1 MNKAVMNKS
10 TMNNTVMNNTTVN
23 ETTMN
28 ETAVNKV
35 QTIFSHLTVILSLMF
50 VVFLILDQFN
60 PMMNF
65 IDNNISR
72 WLLAALCVSGITQ
85 SVCSAAWQGKKD

>member
-1 MNKAVMNKS
+1 MYKLHG
-10 TMNNTVMNNTTVN
+10 
-23 ETTMN
+23 
-28 ETAVNKV
+28 
-35 QTIFSHLTVILSLMF
+35 FLSHTTVILALMF

-72 WLLAALCVSGITQ
+72 WLLAALCLSGIGQ
-85 SVCSAAWQGKKD
+85 SITGWLGADRLQRMKASDEMRNGGQGLSD